1 MLGGTVISARRF
13 ASEKIHR
20 IQQGDLEDLWRAT
33 LLVWKSA
40 PGWAIASA
48 ALVIPQGILPL
59 ASLYIMKL
67 IVDCVASGYSSAN
80 KEAFVGQVMT
90 LVALAI
96 LVELVS
102 ILIQSAASIA
112 SEFQSTL
119 VSDHIQDII
128 HAKSVAIDLE
138 YYESP
143 EYYDTLHRAQQEAS
157 FRPVHIVRSLT
168 QLLQNA
174 ISMAS
179 TAALLFVASWA
190 IVVALVA
197 ASLPGV
203 IVQMIYS
210 GKLYRWQVSRT
221 EKERKSWYLH
231 WLLTDKGFAKEIRL
245 FSLGSIFR
253 DRYLALRQLLRKEK
267 LDLSVNK
274 SKANLAA
281 RAVEVVAI
289 FGSLAF
295 LALEGMKGNI
305 TIGDI
310 TMYFGALTQGRAVIG
325 SLLLS
330 LTGLYEDRL
339 FITNLYNFLDL
350 EPSVREPLKPAK
362 VPKPIEKGI
371 TFEGVSFSYPGS
383 SSNALKDL
391 DMSIESGQVVA
402 LVGGNGSGK
411 TTLIKLLCRL
421 YDPQKGRIAIDG
433 VDLREMR
440 VLDLRR
446 EMSVVFQ
453 DYARYD
459 LSLAENIW
467 LGSADG
473 PLDMDKVAKA
483 AKDSGAEKVVRR
495 LEAGYE
501 TTLGKWFDNGT
512 ELSIGEWQKVALA
525 RAFIRDSQ
533 VIIMDEPTSSLDP
546 KAEAEVFAKFRELT
560 KGKTAVVI
568 GHRLSTVRMADCIYL
583 LNDGHIAEKGT
594 HEELMALKGE
604 YAQLFEIQA
613 VNYR

>member
-1 MLGGTVISARRF
+1 M
-13 ASEKIHR
+13 E
-20 IQQGDLEDLWRAT
+20 DLEDLWRAA

-40 PGWAIASA
+40 PGWAIASV
-48 ALVIPQGILPL
+48 ALVIPQGVLPL
-59 ASLYIMKL
+59 ASLYILKL
-67 IVDCVASGYSSAN
+67 IVDCVANGYSSAN
-80 KEAFVGQVMT
+80 KEAVIGQVMM
-90 LVALAI
+90 LVGLAI
-96 LVELVS
+96 LVELLS
-102 ILIQSAASIA
+102 ILIQSASSIT
-112 SEFQSTL
+112 SEYQSTL

-143 EYYDTLHRAQQEAS
+143 KYYDTLHRAQQEAS
-157 FRPVHIVRSLT
+157 FRPIHIVRSLT
-168 QLLQNA
+168 QLLQNS

-179 TAALLFVASWA
+179 TAALLFIASWA
-190 IVVALVA
+190 IVVSLVV

-203 IVQMIYS
+203 VVQMFYS
-210 GKLYRWQVSRT
+210 GKLYQWQISRT

-231 WLLTDKGFAKEIRL
+231 WLLTDKSFAKEIRL
-245 FSLGSIFR
+245 FGIGSIFR

-281 RAVEVVAI
+281 KTIEVAAI

-310 TMYFGALTQGRAVIG
+310 TMYFGALSQGRAVIG
-325 SLLLS
+325 SLLMS

-350 EPSVREPLKPAK
+350 EPNVKEPLKPAK
-362 VPKPIEKGI
+362 IPKPIEKGI

-383 SSNALKDL
+383 SSNALKGL
-391 DMSIESGQVVA
+391 NMSIKPDQVIA

-421 YDPQKGRIAIDG
+421 YDPQEGRIVIDG
-433 VDLREMR
+433 VDLKDMR
-440 VLDLRR
+440 VSDLRR
-446 EMSVVFQ
+446 EISVVFQ

-467 LGSADG
+467 LGSAEG
-473 PLDMDKVAKA
+473 PLDMDKVSKA
-483 AKDSGAEKVVRR
+483 ARESGVDGVVKR
-495 LEAGYE
+495 LDAGYE
-501 TTLGKWFDNGT
+501 TTLGKWFDDGT

-533 VIIMDEPTSSLDP
+533 IIIMDEPTSSLDP
-546 KAEAEVFAKFRELT
+546 KAEAEVFAKFKELA
-560 KGKTAVVI
+560 KGKTAIVI

-583 LNDGHIAEKGT
+583 LNDGHIAERGT

-604 YAQLFEIQA
+604 YAQLFDIQA